1 MPPIRKTSQHADSDV
16 FTAIAHPVR
25 RQLLDRLAGA
35 EQSVSELARPFGISR
50 PAVSQ
55 HLAILL
61 AAGLVSE
68 QRQGRERRYQ
78 LRAERL
84 REVQRWLQTYQRFW
98 RTHLKALGTYLEEHD
113 E

>member
-1 MPPIRKTSQHADSDV
+1 M
-16 FTAIAHPVR
+16 
-25 RQLLDRLAGA
+25 DRLAGA
-35 EQSVSELARPFGISR
+35 ERSVSELARPFGISR
-50 PAVSQ
+50 PAISQ
-55 HLAILL
+55 HLRILL

-84 REVQRWLQTYQRFW
+84 REVRRWLHTYERFW
-98 RTHLKALGTYLEEHD
+98 RTHLEALGTYLEVHD